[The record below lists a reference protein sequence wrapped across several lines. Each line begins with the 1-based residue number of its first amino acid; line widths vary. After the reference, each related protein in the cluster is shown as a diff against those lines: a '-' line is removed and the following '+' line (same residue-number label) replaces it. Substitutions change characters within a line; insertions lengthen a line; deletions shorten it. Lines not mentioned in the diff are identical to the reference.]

1 MIAVLLSIVTVFKFQ
16 GTQTQCLK
24 LSKLI
29 PLSDYF
35 CFHFFAVTRMMMN
48 ILLCTFLFT
57 VHYQTNTVIGALKNM
72 HILKLVMCVI
82 KLPLERLF

>member
-16 GTQTQCLK
+16 GAQIECLK
-24 LSKLI
+24 LCKLI

-35 CFHFFAVTRMMMN
+35 CFHFFAVSRTMIN

-57 VHYQTNTVIGALKNM
+57 VHYQTNIVIGALKNM

-82 KLPLERLF
+82 KSPSERLF